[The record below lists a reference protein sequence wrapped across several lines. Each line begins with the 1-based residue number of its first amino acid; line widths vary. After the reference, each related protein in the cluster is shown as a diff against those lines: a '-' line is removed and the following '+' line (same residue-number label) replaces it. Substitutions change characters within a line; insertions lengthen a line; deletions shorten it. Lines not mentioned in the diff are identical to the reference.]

1 MTILNFGSLNLD
13 YVYKVDSIV
22 RPGETVTAK
31 SAEVFFGGKGL
42 NQSIALSRAGHKHV
56 LHAGAVGEDGL
67 GLKRLLEENKVNTQ
81 FVQTLATQTGS
92 ALIQVEDSGQNS
104 IVVAGGANQQLTTAF
119 IDTVLNTFDKGDLLL
134 LQNEVNH
141 LADIIEIASNKELFI
156 ILNPSP
162 ANETLLKTDL
172 SHISLFILNEHEGH
186 ALTKQTEPEKI
197 IASMRQQYPTAKI
210 VLTLGSQGS
219 IYADQSN
226 FIFQEAVK
234 TVPVDTTAAGD
245 TFTGFFLAAYAQ
257 DKKMSECLK
266 IASVAASLAIQKDGA
281 SSSIPTWDEVKKK
294 IIEKGSYG

>member
-31 SAEVFFGGKGL
+31 SAEIFFGGKGL
-42 NQSIALSRAGHKHV
+42 NQSIALSRAGNEHV
-56 LHAGAVGEDGL
+56 YHAGAIGENGL
-67 GLKRLLEENKVNTQ
+67 GLKRLLEENNVNTQ

-104 IVVAGGANQQLTTAF
+104 IVVAGGANQQLTTDF
-119 IDTVLNTFDKGDLLL
+119 IDTVLSTFEKGDLLL

-141 LADIIEIASNKELFI
+141 LAYIIEAANKKELFI

-162 ANETLLKTDL
+162 VNETLLQSDL
-172 SHISLFILNEHEGH
+172 SHVSLFILNEHEGH
-186 ALTKQTEPEKI
+186 ALTQQTKPEKI
-197 IASMRQQYPTAKI
+197 IAAMRQQYPAAKI
-210 VLTLGSQGS
+210 VLTLGSQGA
-219 IYADQSN
+219 IYADQSS

-245 TFTGFFLAAYAQ
+245 TFTGFFLTAYAQ
-257 DKKMSECLK
+257 EKERSECLK

-281 SSSIPTWDEVKKK
+281 SSSIPTWDEVKKNL
-294 IIEKGSYG
+294 